1 MASPLEQFTLK
12 PLTVNPVIPGT
23 EIMFTNQSM
32 WMVLVTLALGLSLAF
47 GMRKKE
53 LVPGRL
59 QAFIEMT
66 YGLVDSLAK
75 DIIGPKGKNMIPVIF
90 ALYLFVTS
98 LNLGGMIPGSYT
110 ATSQII
116 TTAIMALTVF
126 GSVIVIGLMTHGLKF
141 FRLFAPSGVPP
152 VMLVILIPLEVVSF
166 FIRPFTHAVR
176 LAANMMAGHI
186 ALKVFA
192 TFVIGFTTMEG
203 LAAFG
208 AILPFI
214 GLFALTVLEV
224 VVALLQAYIFTL
236 LTCVYLS
243 DAVNLH

>member
-1 MASPLEQFTLK
+1 VK
-12 PLTVNPVIPGT
+12 PLTETAIIPGT
-23 EIMFTNQSM
+23 EIMMTNQSI
-32 WMVLVTLALGLSLAF
+32 WMIGVTLLLGFFLAF
-47 GMRKKE
+47 GVRKKA

-66 YGLVDSLAK
+66 YGLVESLSK
-75 DIIGPKGKNMIPVIF
+75 DIIGPKGKGMIPTIF
-90 ALYLFVTS
+90 ALYLFVTA
-98 LNLGGMIPGSYT
+98 LNLAGMIPGSYT

-116 TTAIMALTVF
+116 TTSIMALTVF
-126 GSVIVIGLMTHGLKF
+126 GSVIVVGLLKHGLKF
-141 FRLFAPSGVPP
+141 FGLFAPSGVPP
-152 VMLVILIPLEVVSF
+152 IMLAVLVPLEIVSF

-192 TFVIGFTTMEG
+192 TFIIGFTTMEG

-208 AILPFI
+208 AVLPFA

>member
-1 MASPLEQFTLK
+1 MASPLEQFVVK
-12 PLTVNPVIPGT
+12 PITEAPVVPGT
-23 EIMFTNQSM
+23 DIMLTNQAV
-32 WMVLVTLALGLSLAF
+32 WMLAVTVFLGLFLAF
-47 GMRKKE
+47 GVRKKA

-66 YGLVDSLAK
+66 YGLVESLAK
-75 DIIGPKGKNMIPVIF
+75 DIIGPKGKGMIPTIF
-90 ALYLFVTS
+90 ALYLFITS
-98 LNLGGMIPGSYT
+98 LNLAGMIPGSYT

-126 GSVIVIGLMTHGLKF
+126 FSVILIGLMKHGFKF
-141 FRLFAPSGVPP
+141 FGLFAPAGVPLP
-152 VMLVILIPLEVVSF
+152 LMFVLVPLEIISF

-176 LAANMMAGHI
+176 LAANMTAGHI

-192 TFVIGFTTMEG
+192 SFIVGFTALEG
-203 LAAFG
+203 IAVFG
-208 AILPFI
+208 AVVPFA
-214 GLFALTVLEV
+214 GLFAITVLEV
-224 VVALLQAYIFTL
+224 VIALLQAYIFTL

>member
-1 MASPLEQFTLK
+1 MANPLEQFVVK
-12 PLTVNPVIPGT
+12 PLSETPIIPGT
-23 EIMFTNQSM
+23 EIMLTNQAV
-32 WMVLVTLALGLSLAF
+32 WMFGVTLFLGFFLAF
-47 GMRKKE
+47 GVRKKA

-66 YGLVDSLAK
+66 YGLVETLSK
-75 DIIGPKGKNMIPVIF
+75 DIIGPKGKKMIPTIF
-90 ALYLFVTS
+90 ALYMFITT
-98 LNLGGMIPGSYT
+98 LNLAGMIPGSYT

-126 GSVIVIGLMTHGLKF
+126 FSVIIIGLLKHGLKF
-141 FRLFAPSGVPP
+141 FGLFAPAGVPLP
-152 VMLVILIPLEVVSF
+152 LLFILVPLEIVSF

-192 TFVIGFTTMEG
+192 SFVLGFMAMEG
-203 LAAFG
+203 VASFG
-208 AILPFI
+208 AVLPFA
-214 GLFALTVLEV
+214 GLFGITVLEV